1 MWTLNYWTVAV
12 VSPVI
17 GLSSALSFTAGFP
30 LPSML
35 YRCSS
40 GSKSPRLQPK
50 TFSLL
55 PKIQR
60 ECLSCLWFCQ
70 YFPQR
75 KNKLQRFCNLFCS
88 VRINACSVGLVT
100 GLRMPHSQHLGG
112 PIANNCL
119 VFEVML
125 VSCKLPGWPLDAAY
139 KGLFYQSDHTGTRPK
154 CSFDCKDATVWM
166 PSIAHAM
173 LCMLYSIWNPAL
185 GAPSDFSIWSQALWK
200 ATATPDLASRLL
212 HDVLPFAMDGWPL
225 SCSRLQPYLPA
236 PLLQQKQRH
245 SEKISSQ
252 SVLRDGAQ
260 W

>member
-1 MWTLNYWTVAV
+1 MERRFKENWRCGTLCFQYGFL
-12 VSPVI
+12 SRLDCFLFQFEGKERRSEM
-17 GLSSALSFTAGFP
+17 GLHRASGDAQTKGRMFLPLNWKPKCPQTKMNVDSELLNCGRGESCNRAQFCSEFHSWISS
-30 LPSML
+30 PSML

-88 VRINACSVGLVT
+88 VRINACSVGLVI
-100 GLRMPHSQHLGG
+100 GLRIPHSQHLGG

-119 VFEVML
+119 VFQVML
-125 VSCKLPGWPLDAAY
+125 FSCKLPGWPLDAAY

-154 CSFDCKDATVWM
+154 CSLIVRMQQCE
-166 PSIAHAM
+166 
-173 LCMLYSIWNPAL
+173 C
-185 GAPSDFSIWSQALWK
+185 
-200 ATATPDLASRLL
+200 LL
-212 HDVLPFAMDGWPL
+212 
-225 SCSRLQPYLPA
+225 
-236 PLLQQKQRH
+236 
-245 SEKISSQ
+245 
-252 SVLRDGAQ
+252 
-260 W
+260 